1 MGISKAQALG
11 IVFRSADTY
20 AQELENRNLLFICVD
35 KHGRA
40 SAFETVFHDY
50 NYQHL
55 TGRKLLRPSRL
66 SCFIRLA

>member
-35 KHGRA
+35 MKSMRFTLQA
-40 SAFETVFHDY
+40 VIDFIPT
-50 NYQHL
+50 
-55 TGRKLLRPSRL
+55 RWRPG
-66 SCFIRLA
+66 AWW

>member
-1 MGISKAQALG
+1 MSISKAQALG

-40 SAFETVFHDY
+40 SAFETAFHDY
-50 NYQHL
+50 NYQRIY
-55 TGRKLLRPSRL
+55 TARSVQRKGDYS
-66 SCFIRLA
+66 